1 MPQVRLLAPWTNAK
15 GEPQASGAVISVSDD
30 EAKDLSAR
38 GHASLI
44 EEEKKL
50 EEQAAT
56 SAVYNETLKRES
68 TPEPEPAPEPEP
80 TPEPTPEPVPEEPTA
95 TTTTRRR

>member
-15 GEPQASGAVISVSDD
+15 GEPQASGAVIDVSDD
-30 EAKDLSAR
+30 EARDLTAR

-50 EEQAAT
+50 EEQQAI
-56 SAVYNETLKRES
+56 SAVYNDRLTRES
-68 TPEPEPAPEPEP
+68 APAAAPA
-80 TPEPTPEPVPEEPTA
+80 EETA
-95 TTTTRRR
+95 PPPSA